1 MSIGKFSRQ
10 IQQRLSPIRNVPWV
24 LLLLIIVLVLVYW
37 VYSVRSHRQ
46 EVTHDFNQ
54 EVAHGLQLL
63 QERFSLYENIILA
76 TRGLYLSS
84 DEVKDAEW
92 RSFVRSMKSLNNYP
106 GVKSIAFA
114 DLHTR
119 DNRGLSN
126 CLVGLNV
133 DELVSKPTGQRD
145 ISFIAVNV
153 EPESNNQ
160 LLNYDFATE
169 KQTVV
174 AMRDSCI
181 QDRAILSGVMSDPF
195 NGRKIVRQAL
205 VVPRNASASQSRPK
219 DAEMGWIVV
228 TFDVEFW
235 LSHIATALQN
245 NNFTLSIAE
254 VGGDIFFDTREKRID
269 EPLYSK
275 HITIPLGGHKWEATF
290 YSSSDFERHRSN
302 PLLHL
307 FPVTALFLTLLSLTV
322 MRWLQTSRRHAM
334 EQSLKVSRELQ
345 ESETRYRE
353 LFEGNRAVE
362 LLIDP
367 QDGSIIDANHA
378 AASYYGYSREALRK
392 MRISDINTLSEEEI
406 AREMERAREQEND
419 YFIFRHRLASGE
431 VRDVEVHSG
440 PVEVGGK
447 TLLYSIIHDVTARIR
462 GQRAL
467 RESEERYSTI
477 ITTAGEGYW
486 LLDLATLHII
496 EVNDAL
502 CHMLGYSRNEL
513 LGSKP
518 TAFIDEENAAI
529 FCKQVE
535 QRISQKQRSY
545 EVVMKHKDGHDVMV
559 RINATNMP
567 HSEDRAE
574 QSFAFITDITEW
586 KRSEEQL
593 RIAATFF
600 ETTSEAIIVT
610 DAENRIIAINPAFS
624 RITGYSEEDVLG
636 EDPKIL
642 SSGRNDKAFYHEMWQ
657 SLLHHGSWQGEIWN
671 RRKNGDI
678 YPEWLSIVVIHGDDD
693 AEKQYMAVFSDITQ
707 RKKDEEKIWRQAN
720 YDALTGLPNRNLFK
734 DRLEQAMNAAQRE
747 HSSLALLFIDL
758 DRFKS
763 INDTMGHAI
772 GDKLLQEAAARLTNT
787 VRSTD
792 TVARLG
798 GDEFTVLLYDINS
811 NSEIDRIAE
820 KMLHKLS
827 EPYSLEGREAFVSG
841 SIGITLYPGDANTI
855 EQLLSNADAAM
866 YTAKSAGRNVF
877 RYFTQAMNEAAQR
890 RLLLETDLRRAMQND
905 ELLLHYQPVHNRKGK
920 VIGAEALLRWN
931 HPVLGAISPEEFVPL
946 AEDIGIIIP
955 IERWVLRQAC
965 MDTTEFQT
973 RVRRKFYIAVNISS
987 LQCRNEQ
994 CHIMLQE
1001 AISESHLAPENI
1013 TLEITER
1020 VMMESTETVMA
1031 ILNEVKTM
1039 GVKLAVDDFGT
1050 GYSSLSYLKQFP
1062 IDVLKIDRAFIS
1074 DLPNDRDD
1082 VALVEAIVA
1091 MAHSLNLEVVAEG
1104 VETRKQYTFLQ
1115 SLGCDQL
1122 QGFHFSEALP
1132 RQAFIDYLKA
1142 HK

>member
-1 MSIGKFSRQ
+1 MSIGKFSAK
-10 IQQRLSPIRNVPWV
+10 IQQRLSNLRNFPWV
-24 LLLLIIVLVLVYW
+24 LLLLILVLVLIYW
-37 VYSVRSHRQ
+37 AYSVRSHRQ
-46 EVTHDFNQ
+46 EVANDFGQGVTH
-54 EVAHGLQLL
+54 ALQLL

-84 DEVKDAEW
+84 DEVNEGDW
-92 RSFVRSMKSLNNYP
+92 RNFIRSMKLLNNYP
-106 GVKSIAFA
+106 GVESIAFA
-114 DLHTR
+114 DFRAR
-119 DNRGLSN
+119 DNAEFDDCLSRIDIDA
-126 CLVGLNV
+126 LVAKPS
-133 DELVSKPTGQRD
+133 EQREISLV
-145 ISFIAVNV
+145 ALNV
-153 EPESNNQ
+153 EPESSSQ
-160 LLNYDFATE
+160 LLHYDFAAE
-169 KQTVV
+169 KQTVM
-174 AMRDSCI
+174 AMRQSCE
-181 QDRAILSGVMSDPF
+181 QGRAILSGILSDPF

-205 VVPRNASASQSRPK
+205 AVPHSDPSTQHGHHHSG
-219 DAEMGWIVV
+219 MGWIVV
-228 TFDVEFW
+228 TFDAEFW
-235 LSHIATALQN
+235 LSNIATALQN
-245 NNFTLSIAE
+245 NNFTLTVAE
-254 VGGDIFFDTREKRID
+254 VNGDIFFDTREKRED
-269 EPLYSK
+269 EPLFSK
-275 HITIPLGGHKWEATF
+275 QITIPLGGHKWAATF
-290 YSSSDFERHRSN
+290 YSSLDFEHHRSN

-322 MRWLQTSRRHAM
+322 VRWLQTSRQHAM
-334 EQSLKVSRELQ
+334 EQSIKVSQELH

-367 QDGSIIDANHA
+367 QDGSIIDANYA
-378 AASYYGYSREALRK
+378 AASYYGYSRKKLRK
-392 MRISDINTLSEEEI
+392 MRISEINTLSEEEVTQ
-406 AREMERAREQEND
+406 EMERAREQKND

-440 PVEVGGK
+440 PVEVGGR
-447 TLLYSIIHDVTARIR
+447 TLLYSIIHDVTARMR
-462 GQRAL
+462 SERAL

-486 LLDLATLHII
+486 LLDLATYHILD
-496 EVNDAL
+496 VNDAL
-502 CHMLGYSRNEL
+502 CQMLGYSRKEL
-513 LGSKP
+513 IGCKP
-518 TAFIDEENAAI
+518 TEFIDEENASL

-535 QRISQKQRSY
+535 QRIAQKQRSY
-545 EVVMKHKDGHDVMV
+545 EVVMKHKDGHDVIV

-567 HSEDRAE
+567 HGEE
-574 QSFAFITDITEW
+574 GVVQSFAFITDITEW

-610 DAENRIIAINPAFS
+610 NADNHIIAINPAFS

-642 SSGRNDKAFYHEMWQ
+642 SSGRNDKAFYQEMWQ
-657 SLLHHGSWQGEIWN
+657 SLLHQGSWQGEIWN
-671 RRKNGDI
+671 RRKNGEI
-678 YPEWLSIVVIHGDDD
+678 YPEWLSIVVIHGDED
-693 AEKQYMAVFSDITQ
+693 AKKQYMAVFSDITQ

-747 HSSLALLFIDL
+747 YSSLALLFIDL

-763 INDTMGHAI
+763 INDTLGHAI

-787 VRSTD
+787 VRNTD

-820 KMLHKLS
+820 KLLHKLS

-841 SIGITLYPGDANTI
+841 SIGVTLYPGDANSI

-890 RLLLETDLRRAMQND
+890 RLMLETDLRRAMQNN
-905 ELLLHYQPVHNRKGK
+905 ELSLHYQPVHNIKGK
-920 VIGAEALLRWN
+920 VIGAEALLRWT
-931 HPVLGAISPEEFVPL
+931 HPELGAISPEEFVPL
-946 AEDIGIIIP
+946 AEEIGIIIP
-955 IERWVLRQAC
+955 IERWVLLQAC
-965 MDTTEFQT
+965 KDTVEFQKS
-973 RVRRKFYIAVNISS
+973 VRRKFYIAINISS

-1001 AISESHLAPENI
+1001 ALAETQIAPESI

-1031 ILNEVKTM
+1031 ILNEVKSM
-1039 GVKLAVDDFGT
+1039 GVMLAVDDFGT

-1074 DLPNDRDD
+1074 ELPGDKDD

-1104 VETRKQYTFLQ
+1104 VETQEQYVFLQ
-1115 SLGCDQL
+1115 GLGCDQL

-1132 RQAFIDYLKA
+1132 RQAFLDYLKA

>member
-1 MSIGKFSRQ
+1 MSIGKLLRQ
-10 IQQRLSPIRNVPWV
+10 IQQRLSHMRNFPWV
-24 LLLLIIVLVLVYW
+24 LLLLIIVLVLIYW
-37 VYSVRSHRQ
+37 AYSVRSHRQ
-46 EVTHDFNQ
+46 DVAHDFDQGVNY
-54 EVAHGLQLL
+54 ALQLL

-76 TRGLYLSS
+76 TRGLYLNS
-84 DEVKDAEW
+84 DEVKDDDW
-92 RSFVRSMKSLNNYP
+92 RNFIRSMKLLNNYP
-106 GVKSIAFA
+106 GVESIAFA
-114 DLHTR
+114 DFR
-119 DNRGLSN
+119 ARGNREFSDCLSRIDI
-126 CLVGLNV
+126 
-133 DELVSKPTGQRD
+133 DELTSKPVKPRE
-145 ISFIAVNV
+145 ISLIAVNV
-153 EPESNNQ
+153 EPEFNQ
-160 LLNYDFATE
+160 LLNYDFAVE
-169 KQTVV
+169 KKTVM
-174 AMRDSCI
+174 AMRESCM
-181 QDRAILSGVMSDPF
+181 QEQAILSGVFADPF
-195 NGRKIVRQAL
+195 NGRKIVRQTLA
-205 VVPRNASASQSRPK
+205 VPHNDPISQPGYYHTG
-219 DAEMGWIVV
+219 MGWIVV
-228 TFDVEFW
+228 TFDATFW
-235 LSHIATALQN
+235 LDNIATALQN
-245 NNFTLSIAE
+245 NNFTLSVAE
-254 VGGDIFFDTREKRID
+254 VNGDIFFDTRENRAD

-275 HITIPLGGHKWEATF
+275 HINIPLGGHKWEATF
-290 YSSSDFERHRSN
+290 YSSEDFERHRSN
-302 PLLHL
+302 PILHL

-322 MRWLQTSRRHAM
+322 VRWLQTSRQHAM
-334 EQSLKVSRELQ
+334 EHSLKVSRELH

-367 QDGSIIDANHA
+367 QDGSIIDANYA
-378 AASYYGYSREALRK
+378 AASYYGYSRKKLRK

-406 AREMERAREQEND
+406 AHEMERAREQKND

-440 PVEVGGK
+440 PVEVSGK
-447 TLLYSIIHDVTARIR
+447 TLLYSIIHDVTARIHSE
-462 GQRAL
+462 RAL
-467 RESEERYSTI
+467 RESEERHSTI

-486 LLDLATLHII
+486 LLDLATYHIL

-502 CHMLGYSRNEL
+502 CNMLGYSHREL
-513 LGSKP
+513 IGRKP
-518 TAFIDEENAAI
+518 TEFIDEESAAN

-535 QRISQKQRSY
+535 QRASQKQRSY
-545 EVVMKHKDGHDVMV
+545 EVVMKHRDGHDVIV

-567 HSEDRAE
+567 HGKEGAV

-610 DAENRIIAINPAFS
+610 NADNHIIAINPAFS
-624 RITGYSEEDVLG
+624 RITGYSEDDVLG

-671 RRKNGDI
+671 RRKNGEI
-678 YPEWLSIVVIHGDDD
+678 YPEWLSIVVIHGDEG

-720 YDALTGLPNRNLFK
+720 YDTLTGLPNRNLFK

-747 HSSLALLFIDL
+747 YSSLALLFIDL

-763 INDTMGHAI
+763 INDTLGHAI
-772 GDKLLQEAAARLTNT
+772 GDMLLQEAAARLTNT
-787 VRSTD
+787 VRNTD

-820 KMLHKLS
+820 KLLTKLS

-841 SIGITLYPGDANTI
+841 SIGITLFPGDASSI

-890 RLLLETDLRRAMQND
+890 RLMLETYLRRAMQNN
-905 ELLLHYQPVHNRKGK
+905 ELSLHYQPVHNRKGK
-920 VIGAEALLRWN
+920 VIGAEALLRWT
-931 HPVLGAISPEEFVPL
+931 HPELGPISPEEFIPL
-946 AEDIGIIIP
+946 AEEIGIIIP
-955 IERWVLRQAC
+955 IERWVLQQAC
-965 MDTTEFQT
+965 KDAVDFQKS
-973 RVRRKFYIAVNISS
+973 VPRKFYIAINISS

-994 CHIMLQE
+994 CHVMLQE
-1001 AISESHLAPENI
+1001 ALSESHIAPENI

-1031 ILNEVKTM
+1031 ILNEVKGM
-1039 GVKLAVDDFGT
+1039 GVMLAVDDFGT

-1074 DLPNDRDD
+1074 ELPSDRDD

-1104 VETRKQYTFLQ
+1104 VETQQQYTFLQ

-1132 RQAFIDYLKA
+1132 RQEFINYLKA